1 MGPRP
6 LLLFLAL
13 AAGLAWP
20 GSAEARLTPAAERNM
35 DDGIR
40 NLYSLDYQASRKAFR
55 RIISEEP
62 ANPFGY
68 LAEAGAIWWQAAAE
82 YGLFKGTPTLQG
94 RAVVAQLGPLEFL
107 VSGFDASVSFT
118 LPAAVLQQTPNL
130 QLEILRAEEGKYVN
144 GVWQTTRI
152 LNGDQTD
159 RGLNF
164 RSSNPPL
171 VRILLHTLPL
181 YDEALHRK
189 AE

>member
-1 MGPRP
+1 M
-6 LLLFLAL
+6 
-13 AAGLAWP
+13 
-20 GSAEARLTPAAERNM
+20 
-35 DDGIR
+35 
-40 NLYSLDYQASRKAFR
+40 
-55 RIISEEP
+55 
-62 ANPFGY
+62 
-68 LAEAGAIWWQAAAE
+68 
-82 YGLFKGTPTLQG
+82 
-94 RAVVAQLGPLEFL
+94 VAQLGPLEFL

-118 LPAAVLQQTPNL
+118 LPAAVLQRTPNL
-130 QLEILRAEEGKYVN
+130 QLEILRAEEGKYVG

-189 AE
+189 GE